1 MKPKWRVFVIVVW
14 LFMIAVQFYEIT
26 TTKEGASALRVVTI
40 VAASVAIL
48 ATLMMWRQDRK
59 NR

>member
-14 LFMIAVQFYEIT
+14 LFMIAVQFYEIA
-26 TTKEGASALRVVTI
+26 TTKEGASPLRVITI

-48 ATLMMWRQDRK
+48 ATLIM
-59 NR
+59 

>member
-1 MKPKWRVFVIVVW
+1 MKPKWRVFVIVLW
-14 LFMIAVQFYEIT
+14 LFMISVQFYEIA
-26 TTKEGASALRVVTI
+26 TTKEGASPLRVITI

-48 ATLMMWRQDRK
+48 ATLMMWRQGGK